1 MLSFKVGENL
11 AQIRAKEFP
20 KEGNLSAILE
30 KATTFAV
37 SAKLDPRGIGKKW

>member
-37 SAKLDPRGIGKKW
+37 SAKLDPRGIGKK

>member
-20 KEGNLSAILE
+20 KEGNLSTTLE
-30 KATTFAV
+30 KATTFAIG
-37 SAKLDPRGIGKKW
+37 AKIDPRGVGKKW

>member
-20 KEGNLSAILE
+20 KEGNLCP
-30 KATTFAV
+30 FW
-37 SAKLDPRGIGKKW
+37 KKQLRLQSVQN